1 MADLINKETLKLQIQ
16 KYQTEIKLYDKMIQ
30 YNQTKMDELMEDES
44 KKIDT
49 KKRKSTS
56 ETNLPSKKPK
66 LQVLRVNEPEKQITD
81 KLTFHE
87 EEEEAVEEE
96 EEQEEEANGPD
107 MTGWSEIKK
116 RAWRNKTRN
125 VNNFLHYFKPDG
137 EEAKTGKWT
146 VEENNFFIDKINEK
160 GKVKLWGEF
169 SREIPGRTGS
179 QCLANYHALLKKQK
193 GSQK

>member
-44 KKIDT
+44 KKKDFTELET

-56 ETNLPSKKPK
+56 EINLPSKKTK
-66 LQVLRVNEPEKQITD
+66 LQVLKTEKQLTD
-81 KLTFHE
+81 KLTPHE
-87 EEEEAVEEE
+87 EEEEEEE
-96 EEQEEEANGPD
+96 ESNGPD

-125 VNNFLHYFKPDG
+125 INNFLHYFKPDG

-169 SREIPGRTGS
+169 SREIPGRTGA

-193 GSQK
+193 GSQE